1 MRNTNLNVN
10 GKRLHESCTHVE
22 YKSHLYHIV
31 DKVLE
36 FVHVAREP
44 FERLA
49 SAVPL
54 QVEEEEE
61 EEEEERPPY
70 MSTHGVFMRY
80 NIR

>member
-1 MRNTNLNVN
+1 MWNTNLNVN
-10 GKRLHESCTHVE
+10 GKRLHESEYHAE

-61 EEEEERPPY
+61 EEDRPPY